1 MKIHL
6 ERSGGFAGM
15 TGLTTVDSKALAP
28 NDANKLQKLIHKS
41 NIFERSA
48 SPAHQPKSKQSY
60 SQYPS
65 PDTKT
70 KTKKVQPIT
79 LHTKSLQNGNR
90 EQSMECNDI
99 NMQADVKEL
108 VDFVTKQ
115 DKSNSRFLNPDIFYS
130 H

>member
-15 TGLTTVDSKALAP
+15 TSSTTVDSKALAP
-28 NDANKLQKLIHKS
+28 NDANQLQKLIHKS

-48 SPAHQPKSKQSY
+48 SPDQQPKSKQSN

-70 KTKKVQPIT
+70 KKGAADYFTYKIT
-79 LHTKSLQNGNR
+79 VQNGNR

-99 NMQADVKEL
+99 NMQAHVKEL
-108 VDFVTKQ
+108 VDFVTKHGQ
-115 DKSNSRFLNPDIFYS
+115 K
-130 H
+130 